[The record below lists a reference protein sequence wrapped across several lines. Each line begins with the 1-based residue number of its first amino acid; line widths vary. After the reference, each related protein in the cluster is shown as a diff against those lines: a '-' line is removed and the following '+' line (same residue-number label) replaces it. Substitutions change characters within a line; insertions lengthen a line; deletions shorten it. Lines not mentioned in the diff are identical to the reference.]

1 MLSWSLYGERCFAFL
16 TGGRAA
22 ALYRAAFI
30 AAVVLGAT
38 MRMETVWTLSG
49 TLNGLMAVPNL
60 IALFPLSGEAAR
72 IARHIGQ
79 KPRGGGAKTVL
90 Y

>member
-1 MLSWSLYGERCFAFL
+1 
-16 TGGRAA
+16 
-22 ALYRAAFI
+22 
-30 AAVVLGAT
+30 

-60 IALFPLSGEAAR
+60 IALFPLSGEVAR

-79 KPRGGGAKTVL
+79 KPRGKSVQPVL